1 MFFFLHV
8 DVYHSDRQKIDQ
20 HFLNGCTKGDLE
32 KVCTLVRLCYGRNLD
47 GLGLRGNGISE
58 NAEHGL
64 ATCISVASI
73 KIC

>member
-1 MFFFLHV
+1 MTALVERSV
-8 DVYHSDRQKIDQ
+8 DGWNFVIPGFNQS
-20 HFLNGCTKGDLE
+20 
-32 KVCTLVRLCYGRNLD
+32 TLVRQCYGRNLD
-47 GLGLRGNGISE
+47 GLGLRGSGISE